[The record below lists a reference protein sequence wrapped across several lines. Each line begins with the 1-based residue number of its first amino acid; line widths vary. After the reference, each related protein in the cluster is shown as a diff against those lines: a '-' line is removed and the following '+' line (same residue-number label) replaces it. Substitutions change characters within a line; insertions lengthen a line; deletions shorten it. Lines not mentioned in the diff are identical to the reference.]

1 MSDEPGEEVAVL
13 MISMNFDMPSW
24 AVACAGS
31 PDVSSVVASG
41 ASGTV
46 TPMPMSSM
54 AITAPSARVMRQR
67 RLAGPWSEQQGRS
80 VFTGTHSFA
89 RKAEA
94 PQRDVVM
101 NGAYVVLIG
110 DVWDPDPWRSHPG

>member
-1 MSDEPGEEVAVL
+1 VINMSVGT
-13 MISMNFDMPSW
+13 PSW
-24 AVACAGS
+24 AAACAGS
-31 PDVSSVVASG
+31 SDVSGVVASG

-46 TPMPMSSM
+46 TPMPMPP
-54 AITAPSARVMRQR
+54 TARVMRQR

-94 PQRDVVM
+94 PRSDVVM
-101 NGAYVVLIG
+101 NGAYVALID